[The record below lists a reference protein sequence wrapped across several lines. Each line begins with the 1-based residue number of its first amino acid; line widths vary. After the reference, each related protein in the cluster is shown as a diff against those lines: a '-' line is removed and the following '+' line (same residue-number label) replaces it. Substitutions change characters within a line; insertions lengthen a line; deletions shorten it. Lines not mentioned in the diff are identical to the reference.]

1 MMEERYPYKPKLL
14 AAIVTVVFFGVLAG
28 FMGFFS
34 LDNDRGLVLNGII
47 HFSRMGATI
56 FYWVITFVLAAFSV
70 LGLLL
75 IFKSLTSKG
84 ELIIT
89 DQYVRAPKSGISKK
103 IITVPFNDVEKVSV
117 QEVKGTVFFKIIHRK
132 GKLTIVSSVL
142 PKREDFEYVKKHILA
157 HVRC

>member
-34 LDNDRGLVLNGII
+34 LDNDQGLVLNGII

-56 FYWVITFVLAAFSV
+56 FYWVITLVLAAFSV

-89 DQYVRAPKSGISKK
+89 DQYVRAPKSGISKRSSRCRLMTWK
-103 IITVPFNDVEKVSV
+103 KSRSRKSKVRSSSRLFTA
-117 QEVKGTVFFKIIHRK
+117 KG
-132 GKLTIVSSVL
+132 SSL
-142 PKREDFEYVKKHILA
+142 LYPACCRSGRISNTS
-157 HVRC
+157 RNISWPM